1 MEENEKNTSI
11 WSVLFSILG
20 FLFGAFLVYKAVSKK
35 KAQKKEK
42 KEEKGEIT
50 PKAAKDEVKK
60 VEKIKKKIYP
70 INERQYKILAMIKE
84 KGEMTPSEI
93 YALEPNVSTRTLRR
107 DMDVLVTQGVVKQE
121 GSTKSTKYTYIG

>member
-1 MEENEKNTSI
+1 MKENEKEVSV
-11 WSVLFSILG
+11 WSVFLNILG
-20 FLFGAFLVYKAVSKK
+20 FLFGAFLVYTAISKK
-35 KAQKKEK
+35 KESK

-50 PKAAKDEVKK
+50 PKAVKDEV
-60 VEKIKKKIYP
+60 EKIEKIEKKIYP

-84 KGEMTPSEI
+84 KGKMEPSEI

-107 DMDVLVTQGVVKQE
+107 DMDVLVKQGVVNQE

>member
-20 FLFGAFLVYKAVSKK
+20 FLFGAFLIYKVFVEKK
-35 KAQKKEK
+35 GPQEEK

-70 INERQYKILAMIKE
+70 INERQYKILATIKK
-84 KGEMTPSEI
+84 KGEMIPSEI
-93 YALEPNVSTRTLRR
+93 YALEPSVSTRTLRR
-107 DMDVLVTQGVVKQE
+107 DMDVLVKQGVVKQE